1 MSILV
6 VGSVAFDTV
15 ETPHGKVENVVA
27 GAATY
32 FALAASYFTDVRV
45 VGVVGEDFGPE
56 QEALFTGRGIDIRG
70 IEHAPGKSFHWTG
83 SYTGSMNEAKTLD
96 TQLNVFAEFEPKIP
110 KEYADSDY
118 LFLANIDPKLQV
130 KVRKQLPNVKM
141 VCGDTMN
148 YWIADHREAL
158 LEVLKELDVLLIN
171 DGEAR
176 MLSGVH
182 NIVHAAEAIIAMG
195 PKSLVIKH
203 GEHGATAFFGEN
215 SFAGSHGLS
224 RPFRAPTLPLSELVD
239 PTGAG
244 DSFAGGFYG
253 YIASQPELTPAVF
266 RRALFYGGVMGS
278 FACEKFGTDRTAK
291 LTREE
296 IEERFRVFKEISH
309 LEHDA
314 A

>member
-32 FALAASYFTDVRV
+32 FALAASYFTKVRV

-70 IEHAPGKSFHWTG
+70 IEHAPGKSFHWKG
-83 SYTGSMNEAKTLD
+83 EYTGSMNEAKTLD
-96 TQLNVFAEFEPKIP
+96 TQLNVFASFEPKIP
-110 KEYADSDY
+110 AEYQDTEY
-118 LFLANIDPKLQV
+118 LFLANIDPKLQA
-130 KVRKQLPNVKM
+130 KVRQQMPGVKM

-158 LEVLKELDVLLIN
+158 GEVLKELDVLLIN

-176 MLSGVH
+176 MLSGLH
-182 NIVHAAEAIIAMG
+182 NMAKAAEAIIAMG

-203 GEHGATAFFGEN
+203 GEHGATAFFGQN
-215 SFAGSHGLS
+215 SFTGTHKLS
-224 RPFRAPTLPLSELVD
+224 RPFRAPTLPLYDLVD

-278 FACEKFGTDRTAK
+278 FACESFGTERTAS
-291 LTREE
+291 LTRNE
-296 IEERFRVFKEISH
+296 IEERFEIFREISH
-309 LEHDA
+309 LETVA